1 MRERNWLEV
10 YPYTRWGS
18 ANQLPVFDV
27 GQRFMP
33 SVLELRA
40 VSPQN
45 ASLDTKLA
53 LLAQSWQVSVS
64 QLPDVNVGQRFMP
77 SVLELRG

>member
-18 ANQLPVFDV
+18 AHELPVFDI

-33 SVLELRA
+33 SVLELRSVRLSPA
-40 VSPQN
+40 VQRWS
-45 ASLDTKLA
+45 A
-53 LLAQSWQVSVS
+53 LHSRCVR
-64 QLPDVNVGQRFMP
+64 D
-77 SVLELRG
+77 